1 MNKMLLLEKEPYIK
15 EEKVKNEIIK
25 ILKLLTEVIEQRYAE

>member
-1 MNKMLLLEKEPYIK
+1 MLLVEKEPYIK
-15 EEKVKNEIIK
+15 EEVKNEIIK

>member
-1 MNKMLLLEKEPYIK
+1 MNKMLLVEKEPYIK
-15 EEKVKNEIIK
+15 KEKAKNEIIK